1 MRAAVCPRGPH
12 KDRFEVKRVGSQS
25 TKVTITFEQDFV
37 PPVYR
42 VDPQLAEVSRGLGMP
57 LCVCVRGGMRA
68 ATVDGS

>member
-1 MRAAVCPRGPH
+1 MCPRGPH
-12 KDRFEVKRVGSQS
+12 KDRFEIKRVGSQS

-57 LCVCVRGGMRA
+57 FM
-68 ATVDGS
+68 